1 MVPAWSPTLSAAR
14 ARTPAWP
21 HAWCSRDR
29 PWTRRPATWHWLLDS
44 LRERTNPWPLLLD
57 YRAAGA
63 RRVLTI
69 YRIALHDRAED
80 KLPRVT
86 MPALVVRG

>member
-1 MVPAWSPTLSAAR
+1 
-14 ARTPAWP
+14 
-21 HAWCSRDR
+21 
-29 PWTRRPATWHWLLDS
+29 
-44 LRERTNPWPLLLD
+44 LLLD